1 MKYFLAVVILGL
13 GCWIIVQQGP
23 GWFPF
28 APKPP
33 APVYGQRSYGVGP
46 VSYSEP
52 VCVQNCPPE
61 H

>member
-1 MKYFLAVVILGL
+1 MVILGL